1 MTAGAGTG
9 CSGAVRHAE
18 RVGWVMFIAS
28 AVLFTAS
35 GVRSHDPLAVAASLV
50 FGVACVLFLLPRRDG

>member
-1 MTAGAGTG
+1 
-9 CSGAVRHAE
+9 
-18 RVGWVMFIAS
+18 MFIAS